1 MIQDIAPEIFHNEY
15 TPRNPQAED
24 VLFFFRSTDRG
35 ILLADRDGEIAFPL
49 CREVFPDWFAAGE
62 GEDPANYCRYL
73 FSITPDPDRAD
84 TVQNFYLWNLDN
96 AEEAAAFLLQRGYS
110 FEPIRTLRKDRPQDL
125 CFAGTTAYHLYVWYD
140 LNRFCGRCGQP
151 TVLSEKERALI
162 CPSCGNTIYPRIVP
176 AVIVGLTDGDRILMT
191 RYAGRGYKGH
201 ALIAGFCE
209 IGERAEETVR
219 REVMEEVG
227 LTASNIRYFD
237 SQPWGFESDL
247 LLGYYADV
255 EGNDAIRL
263 DENELSEAVWV
274 SREDIEPEESPIS
287 LTATM
292 IEAFRRGE
300 VQGKKRTFS

>member
-1 MIQDIAPEIFHNEY
+1 MIQDIAPEIFHNEF
-15 TPRNPQAED
+15 TPRPPQAED
-24 VLFFFRSTDRG
+24 ILFFFRDTDRA
-35 ILLADRDGEIAFPL
+35 ILLRDRDGRISFPL
-49 CREVFPDWFAAGE
+49 CGEVFPEWFSHGTGA
-62 GEDPANYCRYL
+62 DPAQQCRYL
-73 FSITPDPDRAD
+73 FSITPDPAKSEEVRS
-84 TVQNFYLWNLDN
+84 FFLWSAGA
-96 AEEAAAFLLQRGYS
+96 AEENAAPLTEKG
-110 FEPIRTLRKDRPQDL
+110 FEFVPIRTLRRAVPQDL

-140 LNRFCGRCGQP
+140 LNRYCGRCGHP
-151 TVLSEKERALI
+151 TILSEKERALI
-162 CPSCGNTIYPRIVP
+162 CPACGNTIYPRIVP

-191 RYAGRGYKGH
+191 RYAGRGFKGH

-227 LTASNIRYFD
+227 LSAVNIRYFD

-255 EGNDAIRL
+255 KGSDPIRM
-263 DENELSEAVWV
+263 DENELSEATWV
-274 SREDIEPEESPIS
+274 FREEIEPEESPIS

-300 VQGKKRTFS
+300 I

>member
-1 MIQDIAPEIFHNEY
+1 MIQDIAPEIFHNEF
-15 TPRNPQAED
+15 TPKPPQAED
-24 VLFFFRSTDRG
+24 ILFFFRDRDRA
-35 ILLADRDGEIAFPL
+35 ILLRDRDGRISFPL
-49 CREVFPDWFAAGE
+49 CREVFPEWFSQKAGP
-62 GEDPANYCRYL
+62 DPADRCRYL
-73 FSITPDPDRAD
+73 FSITPDPAKPEEVR
-84 TVQNFYLWNLDN
+84 NFFLWSAGE
-96 AEEAAAFLLQRGYS
+96 AEENAAALTADGCEFV
-110 FEPIRTLRKDRPQDL
+110 PVRTLRRGVPRDL

-140 LNRFCGRCGQP
+140 LNRYCGRCGHP

-162 CPSCGNTIYPRIVP
+162 CPDCGNTIYPRIVP

-191 RYAGRGYKGH
+191 RYAGRGFKGH

-227 LTASNIRYFD
+227 LNVVNIRYFD

-255 EGNDAIRL
+255 KGNSPIRM
-263 DENELSEAVWV
+263 DENELSEAAWV
-274 SREDIEPEESPIS
+274 SREEIEPEESPIS

-292 IEAFRRGE
+292 IEAFRRGK
-300 VQGKKRTFS
+300 V